1 MTILI
6 SFLVHIMY
14 LIIRINALLHQ
25 SQINEMN
32 VMLQHIHDFNA
43 HNQLLTSSRFTI
55 TLWCFSLSVT
65 YHPPGDF
72 DRIVLFVFISI
83 LQKVFRHELK
93 RDDNTIG
100 YIQPPTS
107 YYLNCNVWIMSF
119 KNNMFLSHVRRL
131 KSLIPGKCI

>member
-1 MTILI
+1 MHICSKGRQCFLNDNAI
-6 SFLVHIMY
+6 SFFVHIMY

-43 HNQLLTSSRFTI
+43 HNQMLTSSRFTI

-65 YHPPGDF
+65 YLPPGDF

-83 LQKVFRHELK
+83 LQKVFRQELK
-93 RDDNTIG
+93 RDDNTIHWLHTTTNIILFELQCLD
-100 YIQPPTS
+100 YVIQ
-107 YYLNCNVWIMSF
+107 
-119 KNNMFLSHVRRL
+119 K
-131 KSLIPGKCI
+131 